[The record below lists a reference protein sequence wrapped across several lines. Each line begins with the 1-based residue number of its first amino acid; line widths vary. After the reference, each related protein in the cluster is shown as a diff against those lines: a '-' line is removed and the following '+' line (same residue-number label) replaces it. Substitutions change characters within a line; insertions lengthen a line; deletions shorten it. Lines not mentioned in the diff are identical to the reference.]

1 MTTPSAMLK
10 PAEAKTSAA
19 VPVTAAAGI
28 GILAGLDATGAAGVV
43 ADLAAI
49 HACYGAAPCP
59 DIMTLI
65 TALTVQSDQAVREVV
80 PTAPALLEAQ
90 LTQAL
95 QQRSLAVLK
104 VGMLATEAQ
113 WLWLTALLRRW
124 SGPDATTDAARVKT
138 AYSRLAPWTGSALE
152 RSSIATDSV
161 PAEPRH
167 TATPP
172 LQAPKPWVILDPV
185 IFASSGGQLAQV
197 EPAMVRQ
204 LLPYI
209 DLLTPNLPELAWL
222 CRDLL
227 PPHAAAPESNAVAPN
242 SNALVPNRNAVALDS
257 QDPLFQQQL
266 HALHQAGAAA
276 IYVKGGHAQS
286 DGYIDDVLSLAH
298 SSQTQG
304 ACTQWR
310 FRSLAVLNPAQNDE
324 TFTKASA
331 EPSTESS
338 IETGIAS
345 SSDKKTTR
353 FDMRGTG
360 CRLASAMAAYLHQ
373 GYDLL
378 DALTLAR
385 AYLQQ
390 QLLHAVRPAS
400 AALPPAVTANLTA
413 ALLPDVTPLV
423 SASPLVNTSALAKP
437 AALVNPSKLST
448 ASLHA
453 QPYLQLQAALANPSA
468 QGSRSALAAGFAA
481 MRAPIGL
488 YAVVDSVAWLAKLLP
503 LGIPTIQLRIKDADA
518 DACRRAIFAA
528 VALSRDYPSQLFIND
543 HWQLAIEAGA
553 YGVHLGQ
560 EDLADA
566 DVAAIAAA
574 GLRLGIST
582 HGYAEISRVLLLRPS
597 YIALGHIFPTTTKQM
612 PSAPQGLERLAAYV
626 KLCQPI
632 PTVAIGGIDLHN
644 IDAVLATGVEG
655 VAVVRAITTAAD
667 PLAATQQLMQ
677 HVALARGTE
686 EADDAH

>member
-1 MTTPSAMLK
+1 MTSSSAMID

-90 LTQAL
+90 LTPAL
-95 QQRSLAVLK
+95 QQRPLAVLK

-124 SGPDATTDAARVKT
+124 SGPDATTNAARVKT
-138 AYSRLAPWTGSALE
+138 AYSRLTPLTGSALE
-152 RSSIATDSV
+152 RSSIATGSV
-161 PAEPRH
+161 PAEPSH
-167 TATPP
+167 VAVPP
-172 LQAPKPWVILDPV
+172 LHAPKPWVILDPV

-197 EPAMVRQ
+197 EPAIVRQ

-222 CRDLL
+222 CRGLFTT
-227 PPHAAAPESNAVAPN
+227 H
-242 SNALVPNRNAVALDS
+242 AVALDS
-257 QDPLFQQQL
+257 QDPLLQQQL
-266 HALHQAGAAA
+266 HALHQAGATA

-298 SSQTQG
+298 ASQTQG

-310 FRSLAVLNPAQNDE
+310 FRSMAVLNPAQSDE
-324 TFTKASA
+324 TCTTAS
-331 EPSTESS
+331 
-338 IETGIAS
+338 IATS
-345 SSDKKTTR
+345 ADNKITR

-390 QLLHAVRPAS
+390 QLLHAVRPVS
-400 AALPPAVTANLTA
+400 AALPPAVTANMTA

-423 SASPLVNTSALAKP
+423 SASRRVN
-437 AALVNPSKLST
+437 

-453 QPYLQLQAALANPSA
+453 QPNPQQQSALANPSA
-468 QGSRSALAAGFAA
+468 QGSRSVLAAGFSA
-481 MRAPIGL
+481 MRGPIGL

-566 DVAAIAAA
+566 DIAAIAAA

-582 HGYAEISRVLLLRPS
+582 HGYAEMSRVLLLRPS

-632 PTVAIGGIDLHN
+632 PTVAIGGIDLQN

-667 PLAATQQLMQ
+667 PVAATQQLMQ
-677 HVALARGTE
+677 RVALARGTK

>member
-1 MTTPSAMLK
+1 MTSSSAMLD

-80 PTAPALLEAQ
+80 PTTPALLEAQ
-90 LTQAL
+90 LTTAL
-95 QQRSLAVLK
+95 QQRPLAVLK

-124 SGPDATTDAARVKT
+124 SGPDATINAARVKT
-138 AYSRLAPWTGSALE
+138 AYSRLTPLTGSALE
-152 RSSIATDSV
+152 RSSIATDRV

-167 TATPP
+167 VAVPP
-172 LQAPKPWVILDPV
+172 LHAPKPWVILDPV

-197 EPAMVRQ
+197 EPAIVRQ

-227 PPHAAAPESNAVAPN
+227 PTHAVAPESKAMAPNSNAVAPL
-242 SNALVPNRNAVALDS
+242 SNAVALDS
-257 QDPLFQQQL
+257 QDPLLQQQL

-298 SSQTQG
+298 ASHTQG
-304 ACTQWR
+304 ACSQWR
-310 FRSLAVLNPAQNDE
+310 FRSMAVLNPAKSDE
-324 TFTKASA
+324 TC
-331 EPSTESS
+331 TESS
-338 IETGIAS
+338 TTASIATS
-345 SSDKKTTR
+345 ADNKTTR

-390 QLLHAVRPAS
+390 QLLQAVRPAS
-400 AALPPAVTANLTA
+400 AALPPAVTANMTA

-423 SASPLVNTSALAKP
+423 SASPRVN
-437 AALVNPSKLST
+437 

-453 QPYLQLQAALANPSA
+453 QPSPQQQAALANPSA
-468 QGSRSALAAGFAA
+468 QGSRSVLAAGFAA
-481 MRAPIGL
+481 MRGPIGL

-553 YGVHLGQ
+553 FGVHLGQ

-566 DVAAIAAA
+566 DIAAIAAA

-632 PTVAIGGIDLHN
+632 PTVAIGGIDLQN

-667 PLAATQQLMQ
+667 PVAATQQLMQ
-677 HVALARGTE
+677 RVALARGTK